1 MLWIKDYLLTLVEQ
15 YGVIALF
22 VSITLETLGLP
33 VPGESAL
40 MVFAGA
46 AGAGKIS
53 IWHVVLAAYVAAV
66 LGDNIGYLI
75 GRRYGRAVILRYG
88 GKVGVTS
95 EKYTKAEQVADK
107 YGAFMVIAARFVVV
121 LRQLNGLVAGST
133 GMHWARFLAA
143 NLIGAALWVGF
154 WSTLA
159 YQFGHSA
166 AIVPFILQHLS
177 VVAMIV
183 VPTMIVL
190 LFFVYRH
197 MKREKYSEDDQPID
211 PNVD

>member
-1 MLWIKDYLLTLVEQ
+1 
-15 YGVIALF
+15 
-22 VSITLETLGLP
+22 
-33 VPGESAL
+33 
-40 MVFAGA
+40 
-46 AGAGKIS
+46 
-53 IWHVVLAAYVAAV
+53 
-66 LGDNIGYLI
+66 
-75 GRRYGRAVILRYG
+75 
-88 GKVGVTS
+88 
-95 EKYTKAEQVADK
+95 
-107 YGAFMVIAARFVVV
+107 
-121 LRQLNGLVAGST
+121 
-133 GMHWARFLAA
+133 MHWARFLAA